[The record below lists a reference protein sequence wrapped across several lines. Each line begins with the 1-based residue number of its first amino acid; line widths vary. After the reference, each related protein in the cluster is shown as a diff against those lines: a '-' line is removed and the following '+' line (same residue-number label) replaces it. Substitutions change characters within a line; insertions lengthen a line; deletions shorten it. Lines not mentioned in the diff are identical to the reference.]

1 MKRQKRLAASTAI
14 EQARANTSN
23 DRDDSDDA
31 VTING
36 VAAMFEVSL
45 VSVWRMVKEGRLPRP
60 FYPRSR
66 CPRWS
71 KRELRDTREL
81 LRMSPNEAKAAHRAE
96 KLRVQQ
102 QKQAYAPWSAGTSE

>member
-1 MKRQKRLAASTAI
+1 MKRPKRLAASSAI
-14 EQARANTSN
+14 KQVAVAAERANIPH

-60 FYPRSR
+60 FYPRPR

-71 KRELRDTREL
+71 RRELRDARER
-81 LRMSPNEAKAAHRAE
+81 LRMTPNEAKAAHRAE
-96 KLRVQQ
+96 KLRASV
-102 QKQAYAPWSAGTSE
+102 APAA